1 MKQSIKWILLALLA
15 YVVFLIVKFP
25 AVQLVSR
32 LQLPANISVLGVS
45 GTIWQGQAQQVIIN
59 GLAVDKLEW
68 QLSFWPLLTGK
79 AKLAVNAGN
88 LRQAEE
94 ISFSGLLW
102 LGQDSVAADNFSL
115 YLPSDLVIAQLPLPI
130 AVNAK
135 GRFSLKLDELDYQQG
150 CQTLSG
156 KGQWLNAEVVG
167 LQSPI
172 TLGTFNADLSCI
184 ENDVLISVKEPNSF
198 GLTARARIPNNL
210 RFAVEGR
217 FKPDPSLPE
226 EVQQAAQF
234 FGKPDAEGYYPVN
247 F

>member
-1 MKQSIKWILLALLA
+1 MKQSIKWILLGIVT
-15 YVVFLIVKFP
+15 YVGFLIIKLP
-25 AVQLVSR
+25 AIQLISR
-32 LQLPANISVLGVS
+32 LQLPANIGISGIS
-45 GTIWQGQAQQVIIN
+45 GTIWQGQAQQLTIN
-59 GLAVDKLEW
+59 GLVVDQVEW
-68 QLSFWPLLTGK
+68 KLSFWPLLTGK
-79 AKLAVNAGN
+79 AKLELKGGN

-102 LGQDSVAADNFSL
+102 LGQDSVAADNFNL

-135 GRFSLKLDELDYQQG
+135 GRFSLKLTELDYQQG
-150 CQTLSG
+150 CQALSG

-172 TLGTFNADLSCI
+172 NLGTFNADLSCI

-198 GLTARARIPNNL
+198 GLSARARIPNNL
-210 RFAVEGR
+210 RFSVEGR
-217 FKPDPSLPE
+217 FKPDPSLPD
-226 EVQQAAQF
+226 EVKQAAQF
-234 FGKPDAEGYYPVN
+234 FGQPDAEGYYPVE